1 MNLGLTQWRKSAVS
15 NKYKPSNFLLTMKKI
30 ILSLVAAFMVATS
43 ASAFSFDWGVTGGL
57 NYTTVKLSNKSAA
70 LSSLKSG
77 DSQAGWNV
85 GVRANVGLI
94 AGFSVNGALLYNQNK
109 LVLEKDAIRETETE
123 RSFSVPL
130 NLRFNFGIGKTGV
143 FVGTGPQFDF
153 ALGSTK
159 WNDALLNG
167 ANTFDNE
174 NMSTSWNITAGAK
187 VLGKVE
193 LTAGYTFALGAI
205 GKAVV
210 KEMGGNS
217 LIGGG
222 ADIKRNMFQIN
233 ATYYF

>member
-1 MNLGLTQWRKSAVS
+1 
-15 NKYKPSNFLLTMKKI
+15 MKKI
-30 ILSLVAAFMVATS
+30 LLTLVAALVVTS
-43 ASAFSFDWGVTGGL
+43 ASAFSFNWGITGGL
-57 NYTTVKLSNKSAA
+57 NYTTVKVSSKSAA
-70 LSSLKSG
+70 LSNLKSG
-77 DSQAGWNV
+77 DSQAGWNI

-109 LVLEKDAIRETETE
+109 LVLEQDAIKETETE

-130 NLRFNFGIGKTGV
+130 NLRFNFGIGQTGV

-167 ANTFDNE
+167 ASTFDNE
-174 NMSTSWNITAGAK
+174 NMSTSWNISAGAK
-187 VLGKVE
+187 VLGKLE

-210 KEMGGNS
+210 KQVGGQS

>member
-1 MNLGLTQWRKSAVS
+1 
-15 NKYKPSNFLLTMKKI
+15 MKKI
-30 ILSLVAAFMVATS
+30 LLTLVAALVVTS
-43 ASAFSFDWGVTGGL
+43 ASAFSFNWGITGGL
-57 NYTTVKLSNKSAA
+57 NYTKVKVSSKPAA
-70 LSSLKSG
+70 LSNLKSG
-77 DSQAGWNV
+77 DSQAGWNI

-109 LVLEKDAIRETETE
+109 LVLEQGAIKETETE

-130 NLRFNFGIGKTGV
+130 NLRFNFGIGQTGV

-167 ANTFDNE
+167 ASTFDNE
-174 NMSTSWNITAGAK
+174 NMSTSWNISAGAK
-187 VLGKVE
+187 VLGKLE

-210 KEMGGNS
+210 KQVGGQS

>member
-1 MNLGLTQWRKSAVS
+1 
-15 NKYKPSNFLLTMKKI
+15 MKKI
-30 ILSLVAAFMVATS
+30 LLTLVAALVVTS
-43 ASAFSFDWGVTGGL
+43 ASAFSFNWGITGGL
-57 NYTTVKLSNKSAA
+57 NYTKVKVSSKSAA
-70 LSSLKSG
+70 LSNLKSG
-77 DSQAGWNV
+77 DSQAGWNI

-109 LVLEKDAIRETETE
+109 LVLEQGAIKETETE

-130 NLRFNFGIGKTGV
+130 NLRFNFGIGQTGV

-167 ANTFDNE
+167 ASTFDNE
-174 NMSTSWNITAGAK
+174 NMSTSWNISAGAK
-187 VLGKVE
+187 VLGKLE

-205 GKAVV
+205 GKAIA
-210 KEMGGNS
+210 EQTGTP
-217 LIGGG
+217 IGG

>member
-1 MNLGLTQWRKSAVS
+1 
-15 NKYKPSNFLLTMKKI
+15 MKKI
-30 ILSLVAAFMVATS
+30 LLTLVAALVVTS
-43 ASAFSFDWGVTGGL
+43 ASAFSFNWGITGGL
-57 NYTTVKLSNKSAA
+57 NYTKVKVSSKSDA

-77 DSQAGWNV
+77 DSQAGWNI

-109 LVLEKDAIRETETE
+109 LVLEQGAIKETETE

-130 NLRFNFGIGKTGV
+130 NLRFNFGIGQTGV

-159 WNDALLNG
+159 WNDALG
-167 ANTFDNE
+167 SAASTFDKD
-174 NMSTSWNITAGAK
+174 NMATSWNISAGAK
-187 VLGKVE
+187 VLGKLE

-210 KEMGGNS
+210 KQVGGQS

>member
-1 MNLGLTQWRKSAVS
+1 
-15 NKYKPSNFLLTMKKI
+15 MKKI
-30 ILSLVAAFMVATS
+30 ILTLVAALVVTS
-43 ASAFSFDWGVTGGL
+43 ASAFSFDQGITGGL
-57 NYTTVKLSNKSAA
+57 NYTKVKLSSKSAA
-70 LSSLKSG
+70 FSSLKSG

-109 LVLEKDAIRETETE
+109 LVLENNQIKETETE
-123 RSFSVPL
+123 RSFSIPL
-130 NLRFNFGIGKTGV
+130 NLRYNFGIGKTGV

-159 WNDALLNG
+159 WNDALLNN
-167 ANTFDNE
+167 NTYDKE
-174 NMSTSWNITAGAK
+174 NMATSWNVSVGAK

-205 GKAVV
+205 GKAIA
-210 KEMGGNS
+210 EQTGTP
-217 LIGGG
+217 IGG

>member
-1 MNLGLTQWRKSAVS
+1 
-15 NKYKPSNFLLTMKKI
+15 MKKI
-30 ILSLVAAFMVATS
+30 LLTLVAALVVTS
-43 ASAFSFDWGVTGGL
+43 ASAFSFNWGITGGL
-57 NYTTVKLSNKSAA
+57 NYTKVKVSSKSAA
-70 LSSLKSG
+70 LSNLKSG
-77 DSQAGWNV
+77 DSQAGWNI

-109 LVLEKDAIRETETE
+109 LVLEKDFIKETETE
-123 RSFSVPL
+123 RSFSIPL
-130 NLRFNFGIGKTGV
+130 NLRFNFGIGQTGV

-167 ANTFDNE
+167 ASTFDNE
-174 NMSTSWNITAGAK
+174 NMSTSWNISAGAK
-187 VLGKVE
+187 VLGKLE

-210 KEMGGNS
+210 KQVGGQS

>member
-1 MNLGLTQWRKSAVS
+1 
-15 NKYKPSNFLLTMKKI
+15 MKKI
-30 ILSLVAAFMVATS
+30 LLTLVAALVVTS
-43 ASAFSFDWGVTGGL
+43 ASAFSFNWGITGGL
-57 NYTTVKLSNKSAA
+57 NYTKVKVSSKSAA
-70 LSSLKSG
+70 LSNLKSG
-77 DSQAGWNV
+77 DSQAGWNI

-109 LVLEKDAIRETETE
+109 LVLEQGAVKETETE

-130 NLRFNFGIGKTGV
+130 NLRFNFGIGQTGV

-167 ANTFDNE
+167 ASTFDNE
-174 NMSTSWNITAGAK
+174 NMSTSWNISAGAK
-187 VLGKVE
+187 VLGKLE

-210 KEMGGNS
+210 KQVGGQS

>member
-1 MNLGLTQWRKSAVS
+1 
-15 NKYKPSNFLLTMKKI
+15 MKKI
-30 ILSLVAAFMVATS
+30 LLTLVAALVVTS
-43 ASAFSFDWGVTGGL
+43 ASAFSFNWGITGGL
-57 NYTTVKLSNKSAA
+57 NYTKVKVSSKSAA
-70 LSSLKSG
+70 LSNLKSG
-77 DSQAGWNV
+77 DSQAGWNI

-109 LVLEKDAIRETETE
+109 LVLEQGAIKETETE

-130 NLRFNFGIGKTGV
+130 NLRFNFGIGQTGV

-159 WNDALLNG
+159 WNDALG
-167 ANTFDNE
+167 SAASTFDKD
-174 NMSTSWNITAGAK
+174 NMATSWNISAGAK
-187 VLGKVE
+187 VLGKLE

-210 KEMGGNS
+210 KQVGGQS

>member
-1 MNLGLTQWRKSAVS
+1 
-15 NKYKPSNFLLTMKKI
+15 MKKI
-30 ILSLVAAFMVATS
+30 ILTLVAALVVTS
-43 ASAFSFDWGVTGGL
+43 ASAFSFNWGITGGL
-57 NYTTVKLSNKSAA
+57 NYTKVKVSSKTSAF
-70 LSSLKSG
+70 SQLKSG

-109 LVLEKDAIRETETE
+109 LVLEKDMLKEYETE
-123 RSFSVPL
+123 RSFSIPL
-130 NLRFNFGIGKTGV
+130 NLRYNFGIGQTGV
-143 FVGTGPQFDF
+143 FIGTGPQFDF
-153 ALGSTK
+153 ALGSNK
-159 WNDALLNG
+159 WSDALMNG
-167 ANTFDNE
+167 ASTFDNK
-174 NMSTSWNITAGAK
+174 NMSTSWNISAGAK
-187 VLGKVE
+187 VLGKLE

-210 KEMGGNS
+210 KQVGGQN

>member
-1 MNLGLTQWRKSAVS
+1 
-15 NKYKPSNFLLTMKKI
+15 MKKI
-30 ILSLVAAFMVATS
+30 LLTLVAALVVTS
-43 ASAFSFDWGVTGGL
+43 ASAFSFNWGITGGL
-57 NYTTVKLSNKSAA
+57 NYTKVKVSSKSAA
-70 LSSLKSG
+70 LSNLKSG
-77 DSQAGWNV
+77 DSQAGWNI

-109 LVLEKDAIRETETE
+109 LVLEQNSVKETETE

-130 NLRFNFGIGKTGV
+130 NLRFNFGIGQTGV

-167 ANTFDNE
+167 ASTFDNE
-174 NMSTSWNITAGAK
+174 NMSTSWNISAGAK
-187 VLGKVE
+187 VLGKLE

-210 KEMGGNS
+210 KQVGGQS

>member
-1 MNLGLTQWRKSAVS
+1 
-15 NKYKPSNFLLTMKKI
+15 MKKI
-30 ILSLVAAFMVATS
+30 LLTLVAALVVTS
-43 ASAFSFDWGVTGGL
+43 ASAFSFNWGITGGL
-57 NYTTVKLSNKSAA
+57 NYTKVKVSSKSAA
-70 LSSLKSG
+70 LSNLKSG

-109 LVLEKDAIRETETE
+109 LVLEQGAIKETETE

-130 NLRFNFGIGKTGV
+130 NLRFNFGIGQTGV

-159 WNDALLNG
+159 WNDALG
-167 ANTFDNE
+167 SAASTFDKD
-174 NMSTSWNITAGAK
+174 NMATSWNISAGAK
-187 VLGKVE
+187 VLGKLE

-210 KEMGGNS
+210 KQVGGQS

>member
-1 MNLGLTQWRKSAVS
+1 
-15 NKYKPSNFLLTMKKI
+15 MKKI
-30 ILSLVAAFMVATS
+30 LLTLVAALVVTS
-43 ASAFSFDWGVTGGL
+43 ASAFSFNWGITGGL
-57 NYTTVKLSNKSAA
+57 NYTKVKVSSKSAA

-77 DSQAGWNV
+77 DSQAGWNI

-109 LVLEKDAIRETETE
+109 LVLEQGAIKETETE

-130 NLRFNFGIGKTGV
+130 NLRFNFGIGQTGV

-159 WNDALLNG
+159 WNDALG
-167 ANTFDNE
+167 SAASTFDKD
-174 NMSTSWNITAGAK
+174 NMATSWNISAGAK
-187 VLGKVE
+187 VLGKLE

-210 KEMGGNS
+210 KQVDGQS

>member
-1 MNLGLTQWRKSAVS
+1 
-15 NKYKPSNFLLTMKKI
+15 MKKI
-30 ILSLVAAFMVATS
+30 LLTLVDAFMVATS
-43 ASAFSFDWGVTGGL
+43 ASAFSFDWGITGGL
-57 NYTTVKLSNKSAA
+57 NYTKVKLSNKSAA

-109 LVLEKDAIRETETE
+109 LVLENDQIKETETE

-130 NLRFNFGIGKTGV
+130 NLRFNFGVAGTGV
-143 FVGTGPQFDF
+143 FIGTGPQFDF

-159 WNDALLNG
+159 WDQALGDASD
-167 ANTFDNE
+167 TFDKK
-174 NMSTSWNITAGAK
+174 NMSTSWNISAGAK
-187 VLGKVE
+187 ILGKLE

-205 GKAVV
+205 GKAIV
-210 KEMGGNS
+210 EQTAGS
-217 LIGGG
+217 DFIGGG

>member
-1 MNLGLTQWRKSAVS
+1 
-15 NKYKPSNFLLTMKKI
+15 MKKI
-30 ILSLVAAFMVATS
+30 LLTLVAALVVTS
-43 ASAFSFDWGVTGGL
+43 ASAFSFNWGITGGL
-57 NYTTVKLSNKSAA
+57 NYTKVKVSSKSAA

-77 DSQAGWNV
+77 DSQAGWNI

-109 LVLEKDAIRETETE
+109 LVLEQGAIKETETE

-130 NLRFNFGIGKTGV
+130 NLRFNFGIGQTGV

-159 WNDALLNG
+159 WNDALG
-167 ANTFDNE
+167 SAASTFDKD
-174 NMSTSWNITAGAK
+174 NMATSWNISAGAK
-187 VLGKVE
+187 VLGKLE

-210 KEMGGNS
+210 KQVGGQS

>member
-1 MNLGLTQWRKSAVS
+1 
-15 NKYKPSNFLLTMKKI
+15 MKKI
-30 ILSLVAAFMVATS
+30 LLTLVAALVVTS
-43 ASAFSFDWGVTGGL
+43 ASAFSFNWGITGGL
-57 NYTTVKLSNKSAA
+57 NYTKVKVSSKSAA
-70 LSSLKSG
+70 LSNLKSG
-77 DSQAGWNV
+77 DSQAGWNI

-109 LVLEKDAIRETETE
+109 LVLEQDAIKETETE

-130 NLRFNFGIGKTGV
+130 NLRFNFGIGQTGV

-167 ANTFDNE
+167 ASTFDNE
-174 NMSTSWNITAGAK
+174 NMSTSWNISAGAK
-187 VLGKVE
+187 VLGKLE

-210 KEMGGNS
+210 KQVGGQS

>member
-1 MNLGLTQWRKSAVS
+1 
-15 NKYKPSNFLLTMKKI
+15 MKKI
-30 ILSLVAAFMVATS
+30 ILTLVAALVVTS
-43 ASAFSFDWGVTGGL
+43 ASAFSFNWGITGGL
-57 NYTTVKLSNKSAA
+57 NYTKVKVSSKSAA

-77 DSQAGWNV
+77 DSQAGWNI

-109 LVLEKDAIRETETE
+109 LVLEQGAIKETETE

-130 NLRFNFGIGKTGV
+130 NLRFNFGIGQTGV

-167 ANTFDNE
+167 ASTFDNE
-174 NMSTSWNITAGAK
+174 NMSTSWNISAGAK
-187 VLGKVE
+187 VLGKLE

-210 KEMGGNS
+210 KQVGGQS

>member
-1 MNLGLTQWRKSAVS
+1 
-15 NKYKPSNFLLTMKKI
+15 MKKI
-30 ILSLVAAFMVATS
+30 LLTLVAALVVTS
-43 ASAFSFDWGVTGGL
+43 ASAFSFNWGITGGL
-57 NYTTVKLSNKSAA
+57 NYTTVKVSSKSAA
-70 LSSLKSG
+70 LSNLKSG

-109 LVLEKDAIRETETE
+109 LVLENNQMKETETE
-123 RSFSVPL
+123 RSFSIPL
-130 NLRFNFGIGKTGV
+130 NLRFNFGIGQTGV

-167 ANTFDNE
+167 ASTFDNE
-174 NMSTSWNITAGAK
+174 NMSTSWNISAGAK
-187 VLGKVE
+187 VLGKLE

-210 KEMGGNS
+210 KQVGGQS

>member
-1 MNLGLTQWRKSAVS
+1 
-15 NKYKPSNFLLTMKKI
+15 MKKI
-30 ILSLVAAFMVATS
+30 ILTLVAALVVTS
-43 ASAFSFDWGVTGGL
+43 ASAFSFDWGITGGL
-57 NYTTVKLSNKSAA
+57 NYTKVKLSSKSAA
-70 LSSLKSG
+70 FSSLKSG

-109 LVLEKDAIRETETE
+109 LVLENNQIKETETE
-123 RSFSVPL
+123 RSFSIPL
-130 NLRFNFGIGKTGV
+130 NLRYNFGIGKTGV

-159 WNDALLNG
+159 WNDALLNN
-167 ANTFDNE
+167 NTYDKE
-174 NMSTSWNITAGAK
+174 NMATSWNVSVGAK

-205 GKAVV
+205 GKAIA
-210 KEMGGNS
+210 KQTGTP
-217 LIGGG
+217 IGG

>member
-1 MNLGLTQWRKSAVS
+1 
-15 NKYKPSNFLLTMKKI
+15 MKKI
-30 ILSLVAAFMVATS
+30 LLTLVAALVVTS
-43 ASAFSFDWGVTGGL
+43 ASAFSFNWGITGGL
-57 NYTTVKLSNKSAA
+57 NYTKVKVSSKSAA
-70 LSSLKSG
+70 LSNLKSG
-77 DSQAGWNV
+77 DSQAGWNI

-109 LVLEKDAIRETETE
+109 LVLEQDAIKETETE
-123 RSFSVPL
+123 RSFSIPL
-130 NLRFNFGIGKTGV
+130 NLRFNFGIGQTGV

-167 ANTFDNE
+167 ASTFDNE
-174 NMSTSWNITAGAK
+174 NMSTSWNISAGAK
-187 VLGKVE
+187 VLGKLE

-210 KEMGGNS
+210 KQVGGQS

>member
-1 MNLGLTQWRKSAVS
+1 
-15 NKYKPSNFLLTMKKI
+15 MKKI
-30 ILSLVAAFMVATS
+30 LLTLVAALVVTS
-43 ASAFSFDWGVTGGL
+43 ASAFSFNWGITGGL
-57 NYTTVKLSNKSAA
+57 NYTKVKVSSKSAA

-77 DSQAGWNV
+77 DSQAGWNI

-109 LVLEKDAIRETETE
+109 LVLEQDAIKETETE

-130 NLRFNFGIGKTGV
+130 NLRFNFGIGQTGV

-167 ANTFDNE
+167 ASTFDNE
-174 NMSTSWNITAGAK
+174 NMSTSWNISAGAK
-187 VLGKVE
+187 VLGKLE

-210 KEMGGNS
+210 KQVGGQS